1 MNDDRIRQI
10 AKTLDI
16 SYDEAK
22 AMLEEDKKIDKMT
35 KSSDINNDLD
45 ENQKKA
51 IKKYTNVGRGKSV
64 DGVNAYGKK
73 AKRTIKADEV
83 KQSIISIIAEAL
95 ENCEQVDTITITNI
109 QKTISFKIGADDF
122 EIDLK
127 RKRKK
132 KE

>member
-1 MNDDRIRQI
+1 MNDRIMHI

-22 AMLEEDKKIDKMT
+22 EMLEEDKKIDKMT
-35 KSSDINNDLD
+35 KSEEINSDLNAD
-45 ENQKKA
+45 QKKA

-73 AKRTIKADEV
+73 TKRTIKADEV
-83 KQSIISIIAEAL
+83 KQFVIRLIADTL
-95 ENCEQVDTITITNI
+95 ENYDQVEMVTITNI
-109 QKTISFKIGADDF
+109 QKTITFKIGDDDF

>member
-1 MNDDRIRQI
+1 MNDRIMQI
-10 AKTLDI
+10 AKSLDI

-22 AMLEEDKKIDKMT
+22 EMIEEDKAIDRMT
-35 KSSDINNDLD
+35 KTEEINSDLD
-45 ENQKKA
+45 EKQRKA

-73 AKRTIKADEV
+73 IKRTIKADEV
-83 KQSIISIIAEAL
+83 KQSIIKIIAETL
-95 ENCEQVDTITITNI
+95 ENCEQVDTVTITNI
-109 QKTISFKIGADDF
+109 QKTIAFKIGADDF

>member
-1 MNDDRIRQI
+1 MNDRIMHI

-22 AMLEEDKKIDKMT
+22 EMLEEDKKIDKMT
-35 KSSDINNDLD
+35 KSEEINSDLNAD
-45 ENQKKA
+45 QKKA

-73 AKRTIKADEV
+73 TKRTIKADEV
-83 KQSIISIIAEAL
+83 KQSIIRLIAETL
-95 ENCEQVDTITITNI
+95 ENYDQVDIVTITNI
-109 QKTISFKIGADDF
+109 QKTITFKIGDDDF

>member
-1 MNDDRIRQI
+1 MNDRIAHI

-22 AMLEEDKKIDKMT
+22 QMLEDDKRIDRMT
-35 KSSDINNDLD
+35 KTEDINEDLNDD
-45 ENQKKA
+45 QKKA

-73 AKRTIKADEV
+73 TKRTIKADEM
-83 KQSIISIIAEAL
+83 KQFIIKILAETL
-95 ENCEQVDTITITNI
+95 ENCEQVDIVTITNI
-109 QKTISFKIGADDF
+109 QKTISFKIGEDDF

>member
-1 MNDDRIRQI
+1 MNDKIAQI

-16 SYDEAK
+16 SYEEAK
-22 AMLEEDKKIDKMT
+22 EMLEEDKAIDRMT
-35 KSSDINNDLD
+35 KTEDINSDLD
-45 ENQKKA
+45 ASQKKT

-73 AKRTIKADEV
+73 TKRTIKTDEV
-83 KQSIISIIAEAL
+83 KQSIITLIAETLQNYAQA
-95 ENCEQVDTITITNI
+95 EDVNITNV
-109 QKTISFKIGADDF
+109 QKTIAFKIGADDF

>member
-1 MNDDRIRQI
+1 MNDRIMQI
-10 AKTLDI
+10 AKNLDI

-22 AMLEEDKKIDKMT
+22 AMIEEDKAIDRMT
-35 KSSDINNDLD
+35 KTEEINSDLD
-45 ENQKKA
+45 EKQRKA

-73 AKRTIKADEV
+73 TKRTIKADEV
-83 KQSIISIIAEAL
+83 KQSIIKIIAETL
-95 ENCEQVDTITITNI
+95 ENCEQVDTVTITNI
-109 QKTISFKIGADDF
+109 QKTIAFKIGADDF

>member
-1 MNDDRIRQI
+1 MNDRIMQI
-10 AKTLDI
+10 AKSLDI

-22 AMLEEDKKIDKMT
+22 EMIEEDKAIDRMT
-35 KSSDINNDLD
+35 KTEEINSDLD
-45 ENQKKA
+45 EKQRKA

-73 AKRTIKADEV
+73 IKRTIKADEV
-83 KQSIISIIAEAL
+83 KQSIIQIIAETL
-95 ENCEQVDTITITNI
+95 ENCGQVDTVTITNI
-109 QKTISFKIGADDF
+109 QKTIAFKIGADDF

>member
-1 MNDDRIRQI
+1 MNDRIMRI
-10 AKTLDI
+10 AKSLDI

-22 AMLEEDKKIDKMT
+22 EMIEEDKAIDRMT
-35 KSSDINNDLD
+35 KTEEINSDLD
-45 ENQKKA
+45 EKQRKA

-64 DGVNAYGKK
+64 DGVNAYGK
-73 AKRTIKADEV
+73 RTIKADEV
-83 KQSIISIIAEAL
+83 KQSIIKIIAETL
-95 ENCEQVDTITITNI
+95 ENCEQVDTVTITNI
-109 QKTISFKIGADDF
+109 QKTIAFKIGADDF

>member
-1 MNDDRIRQI
+1 MNDRIAQI

-16 SYDEAK
+16 SYEEAK
-22 AMLEEDKKIDKMT
+22 EMLEEDKAIDRMT
-35 KSSDINNDLD
+35 KTEDINSDLD
-45 ENQKKA
+45 ASQKKT

-83 KQSIISIIAEAL
+83 KQSIITLIAETLQNYAQA
-95 ENCEQVDTITITNI
+95 EDVNITNV
-109 QKTISFKIGADDF
+109 QKTIAFKMGADDF

>member
-1 MNDDRIRQI
+1 MNDRIMQI
-10 AKTLDI
+10 AKSLDI

-22 AMLEEDKKIDKMT
+22 EMIEEDKAIDRMT
-35 KSSDINNDLD
+35 KTEEINSDLD
-45 ENQKKA
+45 EKQRKA

-73 AKRTIKADEV
+73 IKRTIKADEV
-83 KQSIISIIAEAL
+83 KQSIIKIIAETL
-95 ENCEQVDTITITNI
+95 ENCEQVDTVTITNI
-109 QKTISFKIGADDF
+109 QKTITFKIGADDF

>member
-1 MNDDRIRQI
+1 MNDDRIKQI

-16 SYDEAK
+16 SYNEAK
-22 AMLEEDKKIDKMT
+22 EMLEEDKKIDKMT

-45 ENQKKA
+45 ENQKKTV
-51 IKKYTNVGRGKSV
+51 KKYTNVGRGKSV

-83 KQSIISIIAEAL
+83 KQSIIKIIAEAL
-95 ENCEQVDTITITNI
+95 ESCEQVDTITITNI